1 MPSLSMNE
9 EFVQHALS
17 NGVEGALWLQRIPEI
32 IAAYETKW
40 SFLSPP
46 LLLNQSSSMAIYIM
60 IMCFHLRELDG
71 LLSIQRGLQQNRPMK
86 QPLCF
91 AIPEANCS
99 SIQN

>member
-1 MPSLSMNE
+1 MVVKGISS
-9 EFVQHALS
+9 
-17 NGVEGALWLQRIPEI
+17 
-32 IAAYETKW
+32 
-40 SFLSPP
+40 LSPP